1 MKISLFSNL
10 IWKVSHSSEHIYR
23 EVDNLISE
31 IDLTN
36 DTTVRSH
43 ISVNAT
49 PDIINGSHSG
59 MYSLQLFKKYED
71 QLGDFLDFVDWEIQ
85 QYSKSVSWN
94 YSDYIFIHSWLNMT
108 PKDTYQE
115 WHIHANSHMSGV
127 YYHNTTPDQGGIIF
141 KNPNPY
147 VHMNMFPG
155 LAGHPA
161 GMHFMPEPNT
171 LFLFPSWM
179 EHKTDK
185 NRSDRMRTSIAFNV
199 STY

>member
-10 IWKVSHSSEHIYR
+10 IWKVSHLSGHIYR

-49 PDIINGSHSG
+49 PDIINGSHNG

-147 VHMNMFPG
+147 IHMNMFPG
-155 LAGHPA
+155 LSGHPA